1 MPFKLLELP
10 FNILKD
16 FKRYLGNNIGS
27 SISRKWIRLDKGN
40 VTTVDKT
47 SLSEVLK
54 IFNQNFPNRTEK
66 RLIQYSQIFKH
77 IFYVIQYNGKSV
89 GYCSYYIQP
98 IVSLRGIKKVA
109 VVYSIAVDRNYS
121 RMGFGEALLK
131 ESLKELTVNDI
142 ESIWLFVNA
151 ENKAAIG
158 LYNKIGFEKIDV
170 IENMY
175 GMGKNGCKMRFMIN
189 KYKCV

>member
-1 MPFKLLELP
+1 MPLKLLKLP
-10 FNILKD
+10 FNILIS
-16 FKRYLGNNIGS
+16 FERYLGDIIGS

-66 RLIQYSQIFKH
+66 RLIQYSQMFKH

-98 IVSLRGIKKVA
+98 IVSLRKIKKVA

-131 ESLKELTVNDI
+131 ESLKELAANNI

-175 GMGKNGCKMRFMIN
+175 GMEKNGCKMRFMIN
-189 KYKCV
+189 K